1 MSKSNRAESSC
12 GRKADNALLQL
23 PNDVI
28 GIAKNRLSS
37 ISSKFRAPAEIS
49 QKAPDNPKQR
59 SRVSTLSYFRKPK
72 SKSNNEGPESTNI
85 NGEYKESYNNGSKPK
100 FKRQISID
108 IAPSRPVSMISSSH
122 RRNSI
127 EQVESPN
134 SFPGTS
140 TQRFGFFNHHH
151 ETSSKAH
158 VEEGRKPAIESICLF
173 PRLVFPVHSSAI
185 TNSSMSANLNSDSLE
200 RPRKK
205 LSFREPEIV
214 ETKKSPAVSLRKAK
228 LDMFAALSDVS
239 EDKSDG
245 VASVQSLPVS
255 GDDELEVCDAS
266 SFSLI
271 FGIAKPVFYRIWLT
285 YVMYFLWNIE
295 YKTNVL
301 SHASILAHVTSF
313 ILIHQS
319 SYIYISIILTFD
331 MTQLHLVVS
340 YLPWASLNSATSR
353 VLYRLFSH
361 LYALHAHLKISTLTN
376 IS

>member
-12 GRKADNALLQL
+12 GRKADNTLLQL

-37 ISSKFRAPAEIS
+37 ISSKFRAPAEIP
-49 QKAPDNPKQR
+49 QKAQDNPKQR
-59 SRVSTLSYFRKPK
+59 SRASTLSYFRKPK
-72 SKSNNEGPESTNI
+72 TKSKGEGPESPNI
-85 NGEYKESYNNGSKPK
+85 NGEYKDLSNNGSKPK

-122 RRNSI
+122 GRNSI
-127 EQVESPN
+127 EQVESAS

-151 ETSSKAH
+151 ETPSKSH

-185 TNSSMSANLNSDSLE
+185 TNSSMSANSSHHLNSDSLE

-214 ETKKSPAVSLRKAK
+214 ETTKSPAISLRKAK
-228 LDMFAALSDVS
+228 LEMFAALSDVS

-245 VASVQSLPVS
+245 VASIQSLPVS
-255 GDDELEVCDAS
+255 GDDELEVCAAS
-266 SFSLI
+266 AFSLRMSS
-271 FGIAKPVFYRIWLT
+271 VFSGL
-285 YVMYFLWNIE
+285 
-295 YKTNVL
+295 
-301 SHASILAHVTSF
+301 
-313 ILIHQS
+313 
-319 SYIYISIILTFD
+319 
-331 MTQLHLVVS
+331 
-340 YLPWASLNSATSR
+340 
-353 VLYRLFSH
+353 
-361 LYALHAHLKISTLTN
+361 
-376 IS
+376 